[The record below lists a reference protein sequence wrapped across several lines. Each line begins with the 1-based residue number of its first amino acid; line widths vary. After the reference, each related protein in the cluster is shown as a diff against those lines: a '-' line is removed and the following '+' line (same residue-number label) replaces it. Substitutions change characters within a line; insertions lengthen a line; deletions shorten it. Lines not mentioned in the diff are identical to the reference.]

1 MAVKHTR
8 WGRLAQSVTLVV
20 ATLAIVVFA
29 NVLAARHLPRLDVT
43 ATGEHQ
49 LAPRT
54 RSLIA
59 LLNGQHRIVVAADLS
74 RIDAR
79 ARRDA
84 NDVVEEFRRASP
96 LITVT
101 RIDTGSA
108 GGMSDYA
115 ALLGELAARDRV
127 ELDAQSARVRE
138 ALVASGELATYLD
151 QSLSPVLT
159 KMRDSV
165 PATAAGADN
174 VRAYLDQRAAA
185 CRLAARDLQKAA
197 QTAAGRLEESIAG
210 VAFPD
215 TTTAASE
222 LSAALTVAVDAV
234 GVLAT
239 DIRKLVDADSLP
251 ISVRDLAK
259 PLAVDVPARRD
270 NAAIVID
277 GLARLP
283 KIAVLRVATVLKNAS
298 GVLVVGPKDAGMT
311 VIPAEDFFLSSAAL
325 DVSGAAKADIRR
337 RCEDLLASALGGLAR
352 PNKPIVVFVHAEPR
366 AFVIQSQAFTSVLD
380 RLARQ
385 GIDIVEW
392 APLAN
397 AEQPSLAALDPKGL
411 RPVVYIALA
420 PDSSTS
426 ARGQNDLPGPTR
438 ASKLG
443 QVLTKLADDKK
454 QILLC
459 LNPSVLPTYGDS
471 DPVAAVLTRFGLK
484 AETGQPILS
493 SLGGERGASMSPLAQ
508 TDALFVVQSDS
519 LGMQPSL
526 IAKSITSL
534 RVMMPWPVAL
544 RANGKAADAEVWSI
558 VEMPSGEAW
567 RETQWLRL
575 WQTPRAQR
583 NLLADQPKYDPG
595 TDLKDGPWLLAAAA
609 QMKSV
614 EGAASKQRLIAVGSS
629 NWLVDQV
636 TQQVAMVDG
645 RAVPVAPANLE
656 LLDASV
662 AWLAGED
669 DLIAPGPGAR
679 SIALV
684 SALQDRQLI
693 ALRLLL
699 VIGLPL
705 GVLGLGVA
713 YRLWRG

>member
-1 MAVKHTR
+1 MAMKHTR
-8 WGRLAQSVTLVV
+8 WGRLAQSLTLVV

-54 RSLIA
+54 RTLIG
-59 LLNGQHRIVVAADLS
+59 LLRGQHRIVVAADLS

-96 LITVT
+96 LIAVS

-108 GGMSDYA
+108 SGMSDYA
-115 ALLGELAARDRV
+115 TLLGELAARDRE

-138 ALVASGELATYLD
+138 AIVAGNELATYLE

-159 KMRDSV
+159 KMRDTM
-165 PATAAGADN
+165 PPTATGADN

-185 CRLAARDLQKAA
+185 CRLAAKDLQKAA
-197 QTAAGRLEESIAG
+197 QTAAGRLEESISG

-215 TTTAASE
+215 TTAAATE
-222 LSAALTVAVDAV
+222 LSAGLTAAVDAV

-239 DIRKLVDADSLP
+239 DIRKLVDAETVP
-251 ISVRDLAK
+251 IGVRDLAR
-259 PLAVDVPARRD
+259 PLATDVPAQRD
-270 NAAIVID
+270 RAAIVLD

-283 KIAVLRVATVLKNAS
+283 KIAVLRVVSVLKNAS
-298 GVLVVGPKDAGMT
+298 GVLVIGPTDAGMT

-366 AFVIQSQAFTSVLD
+366 PFVIQSQAFTSALD

-392 APLAN
+392 APLAH
-397 AEQPSLAALDPKGL
+397 AEQPSLASLDPKGV
-411 RPVVYIALA
+411 RPVVYIAMA

-438 ASKLG
+438 ASRLG
-443 QVLTKLADDKK
+443 QVLSKLADEQKN
-454 QILLC
+454 ILLC
-459 LNPSVLPTYGDS
+459 LNPSVLPTFGDS
-471 DPVAAVLTRFGLK
+471 DPVASVLTRFGLK

-493 SLGGERGASMSPLAQ
+493 SLGGERGASIAPLAQ
-508 TDALFVVQSDS
+508 TDALFVAQAGGIGLEPALV
-519 LGMQPSL
+519 
-526 IAKSITSL
+526 ARSISSL
-534 RVMMPWPVAL
+534 RVMLPWPVAL
-544 RANGKAADAEVWSI
+544 RATAKSGESDVRSVI
-558 VEMPSGEAW
+558 EMPAGDAW

-583 NLLADQPKYDPG
+583 NLLADQPKYDEG

-609 QMKSV
+609 ELK
-614 EGAASKQRLIAVGSS
+614 GAADAKAHHRLIAVGSS

-636 TQQVAMVDG
+636 TQQMAMVDG

-669 DLIAPGPGAR
+669 ELIAPGPGAR
-679 SIALV
+679 SIALI
-684 SALQDRQLI
+684 SALEDRQII

-699 VIGLPL
+699 IVGLPL